1 MKKLTPN
8 MVMVLFDL
16 LERKNPLANVD
27 GRSQAGGYHSV
38 ILGLIQRGLIDTK
51 GRTQTTHLNLT
62 PAGRSVAKSLRQ
74 KLKAQ

>member
-1 MKKLTPN
+1 MQKLTPN
-8 MVMVLFDL
+8 MVQVLLDL
-16 LERKNPLANVD
+16 LVGDDPFDRIS

-38 ILGLIQRGLIDTK
+38 ILGLTQRGLIDTK

-74 KLKAQ
+74 KLKDQ